1 MANRPSRYQSKNC
14 KRSFRMEVRR
24 PMLIPLKVL
33 LMNSPSM
40 VAGDA
45 EVADME
51 VDTADVAAGDTA
63 DAEAMDAEAM
73 DAEAMDAEAMDA
85 EAMDAEAGVV
95 AGIPTYHVI
104 RTTIPTITVTE
115 IGSKNAEA

>member
-1 MANRPSRYQSKNC
+1 
-14 KRSFRMEVRR
+14 
-24 PMLIPLKVL
+24 MLIPLKVL

-73 DAEAMDAEAMDA
+73 DAEAMDAEA
-85 EAMDAEAGVV
+85 GVV